1 MSFNSEYQELR
12 KKRKKNEQENK
23 ASNDVAPLVFSMSD
37 IAPVSARNINNID
50 TDIAP
55 VAKTEEKEGIFD
67 GYFQKGAFEDGYQ
80 RGDIV
85 KTIMSTDADI
95 ATSLPSKVLD
105 WGENILDAGA
115 TGIANIADKF
125 GKEETRDKLI
135 EFTKKD
141 LYDGKDVARKIL
153 ESKLATMNPVTGAL
167 SAIVR
172 LDNMLNSKEIVD
184 ENGAKV
190 KVLEDNSILDD
201 KADNL
206 LGSAGEVLVKKGLQ
220 AALGGFPIGDVI
232 TGVTAFGGQAEN
244 ALKEGATID
253 QATGSALIS
262 AGAEIIGEKLSG
274 GISFGGKTLD
284 AGLTQLISQ
293 KVSGVALRTILN
305 GSLDVVGESLEEV
318 FTEFVSKLGTKLY
331 KEEKLGEILFSDE
344 ALQDYADAALAGGL
358 LGGAFSAGSAV
369 KSTIEGTDYK
379 TGLTE
384 NENKVVNKEVE
395 NRIAEREAKGEKLTK
410 KDKNKIYDEV
420 MEDLPKGYISTD
432 TIESVLD
439 GEGYEAYKNLR
450 DKESSLNERISSLD
464 KEINTLLD
472 KENPTIRDN
481 ERLAEAR
488 KELETAKSDLEKI
501 GGHINEHITYTRH
514 NMNEVL
520 KSERRGKGSYLSE
533 SYNEIGRLSERYVA
547 DFSKYEGAK
556 HADAARQTIENA
568 MKRGANNTNRVHD
581 IVDLGASLSA
591 DTGIV
596 FDWAGDEDIKAQF
609 IEQQKK
615 EIAKL
620 EALTELSE
628 EQSKALTEL
637 KEMLR
642 KVEAGEVKVNGNITD
657 DSIVINLD
665 SKKALESIV
674 GHEIAHSLENTKA
687 YQALKETLFAYA
699 KKKGVNIEAEIEA
712 KTKTYKGVKK
722 AKPEAELLADLVG
735 DYIFNDY
742 NFVLDLAMNN
752 KNTFQKLWDDVKYLC
767 KLATTGSKEAR
778 DLARAR
784 HNFERAYRESV
795 EPTAKTSGKSNY
807 SLSEAKTPT
816 RKELESKNPI
826 KVINV
831 KEGIESGSYADMKTA
846 ALNKATREGWF
857 DAPHHNKDTD
867 SLIFLTEKS
876 FTHAYSNLHGGFGED
891 TIRCMAHIPEII
903 QEAVLVRVDDP
914 KVETNREKKVYT
926 FFGAIDGK
934 NGIEPV
940 KLTVKE
946 FDFTSLN
953 SLPKNIKSYF
963 EQNGIMEN
971 YSSLYDARA
980 LEVIGIEGIKKES
993 DASGKGNAQSELAQS
1008 TSDSTISIADLLNL
1022 VKGDAEKYIPQYS
1035 LSDSDGKQLTKGQQE
1050 YFKDS
1055 KMRDENGNL
1064 KVMYHGSQD
1073 AGFHV
1078 FDAKMSD
1085 DDTSFFFVDRN
1096 DVAASYSGTSE
1107 TYEAQ
1112 TIRSAE
1118 DMNNF
1123 LAKIGY
1129 GNYKAVEKGGKFELL
1144 ENNEHVAYSD
1154 TAQGLYD
1161 EFCWYEGVGDGD
1173 ANYKVYLN
1181 LTNPLVID
1189 AEGRNWNN
1197 ISREFSQEVYDRYKS
1212 LTDSEKTAL
1221 SEIADWGEYGIFKDE
1236 ILSMARN
1243 KANGKYHDADLAS
1256 AYEKLGGAN
1265 ANLYDAF
1272 SIAQDGFS
1280 EESLKEFAVKQMNT
1294 RDYAAKAKA
1303 EGYDGV
1309 IFNNIHDNGGYS
1321 NGDEGASTVAI
1332 AFSSEQIK
1340 SVAND
1345 EPTADPDIRFSLS
1358 EAVEETKDL
1367 MALHNLKS
1375 AELLKSF
1382 ELGGLPMP
1390 SIAVIKAEA
1399 GHDQYGEIS
1408 LILPKESIDPQAS
1421 RDNKVYGGDAW
1432 TPTYPRMQYKA
1443 NEAVAKRLRDKYYAM
1458 ESEYGYDKVRSLYN
1472 YVYELENVLN
1482 RSGGEAALKE
1492 ELYDDTRMMQVY
1504 LLDSGKGE
1512 VPTVKK
1518 EIRTELTDHEV
1529 SMYEFFAQ
1537 RLGDQVIDGVNQAGL
1552 GSPIEQRKAYWENH
1566 GKAIKE
1572 AYGEFLS
1579 KEFGF
1584 SEEDIQNV
1592 LSNMKTADFLKV
1604 VRDAKKYQTNG
1615 RVTTKTEDDFNA
1627 TQEAIR
1633 EAAGEGYRAWVDD
1646 LFGGSEE
1653 KSGIRN
1659 NVDYYTR
1666 NGNPRSWE
1674 ALHWENTLE
1683 NVVKAMKQQ
1692 DNTGSEALF
1701 GVHKFFAASSKN
1713 YKNIAEIKADSDRL
1727 HKISDGDYK
1736 AAKDSYESRFVDV
1749 ANRIM
1754 DKTESNRFIA
1764 QENAMECIVDAV
1776 RNSRTHDGIYRELSQ
1791 YGQLDVTEQ
1800 DVADIVSLVND
1811 IANMPTGYFEAKP
1824 MRAVGFDEV
1833 GVFVI
1838 PRNADVKLKQ
1848 ELLNRGYAIAE
1859 YDPDVEGDRQKVVN
1873 SFEKY
1878 KFSLSDEG
1886 EQLAPLGR
1894 RGTYGK
1900 DFRVQGDNVLAPVQ
1914 EGVANNATTTETA
1927 ARSDLPIS
1935 DIDYA
1940 PIVDERSR
1948 LEARVKNLQAEM
1960 DSLAAEAHS
1969 LGDQLKRDE
1978 ITVEEHEAR
1987 VFGEIRPRY
1996 NELADERLSV
2006 EKQLKSIDET
2016 EAAEQGER
2024 IDSLT
2029 DADAPSE
2036 IAPYYGDNEAVTP
2049 EDPFYNRDIKEVGNR
2064 KVKAYMY
2071 ENPEVKPFFQK
2082 AAEWLL
2088 SDLRNTTRGER
2099 FYTEVDWSSK
2109 GVWSGVQRQTSPD
2122 IAYLLDN
2129 LHYTYQQI
2137 EDGLNAIIE
2146 DNGKENNACSKK
2158 IEFLLNDRLLKGFE
2172 DIDGR
2177 EIPPDQDYINLLN
2190 EKQIK
2195 EYNEEARQKFFEAAD
2210 EYAPFEESAEPTIE
2224 APFVPTEAEAVKQPI
2239 EDIAPTY
2246 YEVTKN
2252 GGQKQQSFFEDIGEE
2267 KITRKKLHQDIVD
2280 RIRDSFARKGFDFDS
2295 VLKKAKNLSTFATV
2309 DNTPQRVMEK
2319 SLGYKAGQILADET
2333 VNKVAQNETEGIKW
2347 LNSFTDRKNGLLA
2360 SISKQYNIKPG
2371 SKESAAA
2378 QMYAEGFFVDN
2389 NNNIIEYGD
2398 TELAKDFPNPTVQA
2412 SIKGLARDPRIRQIY
2427 DETLKAI
2434 NESRARNAYPEIP
2447 RLDNYFLHF
2456 RAMEDTFS
2464 RLGLPFNPNDIRAK
2478 DLPTDLNGVTADLKP
2493 GQPYFSSAMHR
2504 TGQRTSFDLL
2514 GGLERYLSSAK
2525 NQIYHIDDIQTLR
2538 ALRNYIA
2545 DTYGQANGL
2554 EGLDILSEEEAQERI
2569 KQVYNS
2575 HLSTFAK
2582 FLNEEANVIAGKTAL
2597 IDRGLEGI
2605 IGRRGITFLDTVNKQ
2620 VGSNMVGFNVSSS
2633 LTNFLAGVQA
2643 IAKTNKLACVKA
2655 LAQTTASKVNSIFG
2669 KSDSFVENNPTIIR
2683 RKGADRFY
2691 RTPFQKVGDAG
2702 YVLMSAV
2709 DDITTEFIVR
2719 AKYNEFVK
2727 KGMSEEQAISE
2738 ADKWTSRLMGDR
2750 SLGQMPQVYNS
2761 KMLGLVT
2768 KFQLEVR
2775 NQLDSQFYDTI
2786 QEAKASYEDIKN
2798 ARERNA
2804 KTAAKVTATFFELAV
2819 LQHLFGK
2826 GFEAIAGYN
2835 PAFDIISV
2843 LATALGFDDDEE
2855 SEDTALDNIE
2865 QGFLE
2870 LLEDLPY
2877 TSTFT
2882 GGGRIPISSA
2892 LPIKELVNG
2901 KDEYG
2906 NDKSRLKT
2914 LGEIAPYYVLPTGYG
2929 QVKKTV
2935 QGLGMFSD
2943 KNPVS
2948 GSYTDSGNLRFPVE
2962 DTFGNKLQAG
2972 IFGQW
2977 ANENARD
2984 YFDNDLAPLKE
2995 KQIQEFVDLDIP
3007 IKDYRKIREDLSA
3020 LDTLGEKAVY
3030 IANLDLPIDKKN
3042 LLINNIADREE
3053 DIDLTGMVEYGDFG
3067 EFEYAK
3073 KYPVKYAFLQ
3083 DNGITYDDYQNFD
3096 EDTKEAWSWAY
3107 QNPEKFTLSKSI
3119 ASDLVVYKR
3128 YAKELNKIE
3137 ADKDENGDSIIGSRK
3152 EKVIAWINE
3161 QEDLDYGEAI
3171 ILFKSEYKA
3180 DDTYNMDIIDY
3191 LNGRD
3196 DISYDEMSTILKELG
3211 FNVDS
3216 KGNITWD

>member
-55 VAKTEEKEGIFD
+55 VAKTEKVYEMINKSITEDEEDDTWFK
-67 GYFQKGAFEDGYQ
+67 KGALKDGYQ
-80 RGDIV
+80 FGDV
-85 KTIMSTDADI
+85 TGSLLSTVGDAAVGLGKGALTAAEGVSDFI
-95 ATSLPSKVLD
+95 LHGVGYGADAVGLDGAANALHESANINTANFILSPVENYFEKNSFFGDKVDKVTDVVGNFVGQVGLATATGGYSLLATGVSAA
-105 WGENILDAGA
+105 GSATTEAYQGGA
-115 TGIANIADKF
+115 TDGEALAYGIDKGVIEAGTEALF
-125 GKEETRDKLI
+125 GGL
-135 EFTKKD
+135 
-141 LYDGKDVARKIL
+141 GKFV
-153 ESKLATMNPVTGAL
+153 NAL
-167 SAIVR
+167 GFSRGI
-172 LDNMLNSKEIVD
+172 
-184 ENGAKV
+184 GG
-190 KVLEDNSILDD
+190 LDD
-201 KADNL
+201 ILAKKIAGKITNFAVRNAVEFGVKATGEGIEEVL
-206 LGSAGEVLVKKGLQ
+206 AGLGSAVAKKMTYMSDEELGQLVKDENL
-220 AALGGFPIGDVI
+220 LDSFLIG
-232 TGVTAFGGQAEN
+232 TA
-244 ALKEGATID
+244 
-253 QATGSALIS
+253 
-262 AGAEIIGEKLSG
+262 LSG
-274 GISFGGKTLD
+274 ASQIGI
-284 AGLTQLISQ
+284 
-293 KVSGVALRTILN
+293 VP
-305 GSLDVVGESLEEV
+305 
-318 FTEFVSKLGTKLY
+318 GTK
-331 KEEKLGEILFSDE
+331 K
-344 ALQDYADAALAGGL
+344 GGL
-358 LGGAFSAGSAV
+358 
-369 KSTIEGTDYK
+369 IEANQTGTDFV
-379 TGLTE
+379 TGLTT
-384 NENKVVNKEVE
+384 NEEAVVNKEVE
-395 NRIAEREAKGEKLTK
+395 NRIAEREAKGEKVTNK
-410 KDKNKIYDEV
+410 VKNEIYKEV

-439 GEGYEAYKNLR
+439 GEGYESYKNLR

-520 KSERRGKGSYLSE
+520 RGERRGKGSYLSE

-556 HADAARQTIENA
+556 HADAARHTIENA

-596 FDWAGDEDIKAQF
+596 FDWAGDEDIKNGF

-628 EQSKALTEL
+628 EQTKTLTDL

-722 AKPEAELLADLVG
+722 AKPEAELVADLVG

-767 KLATTGSKEAR
+767 KIATTGSKEAR
-778 DLARAR
+778 DLARAKR
-784 HNFERAYRESV
+784 NFERAYRESLEVTKKTDGVTKNSLVIEYTNGKTEELADARNVTDAEAIRYLKMARSGELNRFTYVPVMSNTPKVILDTVRQVQKDV
-795 EPTAKTSGKSNY
+795 EDRSMIMQVKKARQSMREDMSKKTHTGANVRGHALAPENILEIIHNLDNPQTVIYQTERHDENGNPLPDNFAIVVTYADGETEGIAVVEFDSQIDKRFIREDYGETKFHTVVTVLEPDTVRDGMPYDYVEELLKNPNNYELEIIKEDISNEAATSG
-807 SLSEAKTPT
+807 TPT
-816 RKELESKNPI
+816 TASN
-826 KVINV
+826 
-831 KEGIESGSYADMKTA
+831 DMSSERIIPQ
-846 ALNKATREGWF
+846 N
-857 DAPHHNKDTD
+857 
-867 SLIFLTEKS
+867 SEKS
-876 FTHAYSNLHGGFGED
+876 SGFS
-891 TIRCMAHIPEII
+891 
-903 QEAVLVRVDDP
+903 
-914 KVETNREKKVYT
+914 K
-926 FFGAIDGK
+926 F
-934 NGIEPV
+934 
-940 KLTVKE
+940 
-946 FDFTSLN
+946 
-953 SLPKNIKSYF
+953 
-963 EQNGIMEN
+963 
-971 YSSLYDARA
+971 
-980 LEVIGIEGIKKES
+980 
-993 DASGKGNAQSELAQS
+993 
-1008 TSDSTISIADLLNL
+1008 
-1022 VKGDAEKYIPQYS
+1022 S
-1035 LSDSDGKQLTKGQQE
+1035 LSDSDGKQLT
-1050 YFKDS
+1050 S
-1055 KMRDENGNL
+1055 
-1064 KVMYHGSQD
+1064 
-1073 AGFHV
+1073 
-1078 FDAKMSD
+1078 
-1085 DDTSFFFVDRN
+1085 
-1096 DVAASYSGTSE
+1096 
-1107 TYEAQ
+1107 
-1112 TIRSAE
+1112 
-1118 DMNNF
+1118 
-1123 LAKIGY
+1123 
-1129 GNYKAVEKGGKFELL
+1129 
-1144 ENNEHVAYSD
+1144 
-1154 TAQGLYD
+1154 
-1161 EFCWYEGVGDGD
+1161 
-1173 ANYKVYLN
+1173 
-1181 LTNPLVID
+1181 
-1189 AEGRNWNN
+1189 
-1197 ISREFSQEVYDRYKS
+1197 
-1212 LTDSEKTAL
+1212 
-1221 SEIADWGEYGIFKDE
+1221 
-1236 ILSMARN
+1236 
-1243 KANGKYHDADLAS
+1243 
-1256 AYEKLGGAN
+1256 
-1265 ANLYDAF
+1265 
-1272 SIAQDGFS
+1272 
-1280 EESLKEFAVKQMNT
+1280 
-1294 RDYAAKAKA
+1294 
-1303 EGYDGV
+1303 
-1309 IFNNIHDNGGYS
+1309 
-1321 NGDEGASTVAI
+1321 
-1332 AFSSEQIK
+1332 
-1340 SVAND
+1340 
-1345 EPTADPDIRFSLS
+1345 DPDIRFSLS

-1390 SIAVIKAEA
+1390 SIAIIKAEA

-1472 YVYELENVLN
+1472 YVYELENALN

-1927 ARSDLPIS
+1927 ARADLPIS

-1940 PIVDERSR
+1940 PIVDEMAR
-1948 LEARVKNLQAEM
+1948 LEARVASLQAEM

-1969 LGDQLKRDE
+1969 LGDQLHRDE

-1987 VFGEIRPRY
+1987 VFGEIKPRY
-1996 NELADERLSV
+1996 NELADERLGV
-2006 EKQLKSIDET
+2006 EKQLKALDET

-2224 APFVPTEAEAVKQPI
+2224 APFVPTEAEAVTQPS
-2239 EDIAPTY
+2239 EDIAPLPDVLNAGRNVAQGRRSMFTENQEKQRVAQVLTEEPQAPKKKSRALSKIRTNFLDKQSVFEDLALKTKNRELMGKANYMLSSESRAQWFIGHGNNRVKALTDIREEVESSGKLGQFYDYMYHVHNIDRMSLETDENRAKRMAVRQQFQGFSDKQIQSIALTWIAKDTTAEEEARIRAAREYVELSKNKNKPVFGYSETADVSREKVKKFEAENPEFKAWAQDVYDYNKYLRKMLVDGNVISQETADLWEKIYPHFVPIRREGHDGAAVNVPLDSRKTGVNAPIKRATGGNADILPLFDTMALRTEQTFKAVAKNQFGLELMHTLDSAIEADEANGSAASVDDILESMEAQDELLQKGKDGMNPTFTVFENGKRVTFEITEDIYDALKPTSEGMMYTNKALNTASNIRRGLITEYNPVFLATNAIKDAQDVFINSQHPAKTY
-2246 YEVTKN
+2246 ANLPKAYWELAKKGKWYTEYMAAGGEQNTFFDGDSKTFKKEDEGFKKLIGIPLRAISAANNFIERAPRLAEYIASRESGASIETAMLDAARVTTNFAAGGDVTKLLNRN
-2252 GGQKQQSFFEDIGEE
+2252 GFTFLNASVQGFNQQVRNVREAKANGFKGWAKLAAKTMIAGIPALLLNGLLWDDDEDYEELSDYVKDNYYIVAKYGDGQFVRIPKGRAVAVIQDAFEQIKNVATGEE
-2267 KITRKKLHQDIVD
+2267 ADW
-2280 RIRDSFARKGFDFDS
+2280 
-2295 VLKKAKNLSTFATV
+2295 KNLWELAKTNIAPTNPADNHIFAPIQQV
-2309 DNTPQRVMEK
+2309 
-2319 SLGYKAGQILADET
+2319 L
-2333 VNKVAQNETEGIKW
+2333 QNETWYGEDLVPTRLQDLPANEQFDESTDSLSKW
-2347 LNSFTDRKNGLLA
+2347 LGEVTNTSPIKLNYLLDQYSGAVGDVFLPMMTPEAESGNDSLAGNMIAPWKDKFTTDSVMNNQNVSDFYDKVDELTVNANGSRATDEDILMSKYMNSVSSEIGKLYGLKREVQNSDLPDSRKYEKVRDIQDEINSLA
-2360 SISKQYNIKPG
+2360 R
-2371 SKESAAA
+2371 ESLDSYANVWIDGN
-2378 QMYAEGFFVDN
+2378 YAEV
-2389 NNNIIEYGD
+2389 GD
-2398 TELAKDFPNPTVQA
+2398 RRYKLNSKGSWEKVSDDDYNKQEDVTEALGISASDYWSDKSEHDFA
-2412 SIKGLARDPRIRQIY
+2412 YK
-2427 DETLKAI
+2427 
-2434 NESRARNAYPEIP
+2434 YPEK
-2447 RLDNYFLHF
+2447 YVV
-2456 RAMEDTFS
+2456 
-2464 RLGLPFNPNDIRAK
+2464 AK
-2478 DLPTDLNGVTADLKP
+2478 SV
-2493 GQPYFSSAMHR
+2493 
-2504 TGQRTSFDLL
+2504 
-2514 GGLERYLSSAK
+2514 GGYDS
-2525 NQIYHIDDIQTLR
+2525 Y
-2538 ALRNYIA
+2538 
-2545 DTYGQANGL
+2545 
-2554 EGLDILSEEEAQERI
+2554 
-2569 KQVYNS
+2569 
-2575 HLSTFAK
+2575 
-2582 FLNEEANVIAGKTAL
+2582 
-2597 IDRGLEGI
+2597 
-2605 IGRRGITFLDTVNKQ
+2605 
-2620 VGSNMVGFNVSSS
+2620 
-2633 LTNFLAGVQA
+2633 
-2643 IAKTNKLACVKA
+2643 
-2655 LAQTTASKVNSIFG
+2655 
-2669 KSDSFVENNPTIIR
+2669 KS
-2683 RKGADRFY
+2683 Y
-2691 RTPFQKVGDAG
+2691 
-2702 YVLMSAV
+2702 M
-2709 DDITTEFIVR
+2709 
-2719 AKYNEFVK
+2719 
-2727 KGMSEEQAISE
+2727 
-2738 ADKWTSRLMGDR
+2738 
-2750 SLGQMPQVYNS
+2750 
-2761 KMLGLVT
+2761 
-2768 KFQLEVR
+2768 
-2775 NQLDSQFYDTI
+2775 
-2786 QEAKASYEDIKN
+2786 
-2798 ARERNA
+2798 
-2804 KTAAKVTATFFELAV
+2804 
-2819 LQHLFGK
+2819 
-2826 GFEAIAGYN
+2826 
-2835 PAFDIISV
+2835 
-2843 LATALGFDDDEE
+2843 
-2855 SEDTALDNIE
+2855 
-2865 QGFLE
+2865 
-2870 LLEDLPY
+2870 
-2877 TSTFT
+2877 
-2882 GGGRIPISSA
+2882 
-2892 LPIKELVNG
+2892 
-2901 KDEYG
+2901 
-2906 NDKSRLKT
+2906 
-2914 LGEIAPYYVLPTGYG
+2914 
-2929 QVKKTV
+2929 
-2935 QGLGMFSD
+2935 
-2943 KNPVS
+2943 
-2948 GSYTDSGNLRFPVE
+2948 
-2962 DTFGNKLQAG
+2962 
-2972 IFGQW
+2972 
-2977 ANENARD
+2977 
-2984 YFDNDLAPLKE
+2984 
-2995 KQIQEFVDLDIP
+2995 
-3007 IKDYRKIREDLSA
+3007 
-3020 LDTLGEKAVY
+3020 
-3030 IANLDLPIDKKN
+3030 
-3042 LLINNIADREE
+3042 
-3053 DIDLTGMVEYGDFG
+3053 
-3067 EFEYAK
+3067 
-3073 KYPVKYAFLQ
+3073 
-3083 DNGITYDDYQNFD
+3083 
-3096 EDTKEAWSWAY
+3096 
-3107 QNPEKFTLSKSI
+3107 
-3119 ASDLVVYKR
+3119 SDLYEIK
-3128 YAKELNKIE
+3128 
-3137 ADKDENGDSIIGSRK
+3137 ADKDENGKSITGSRK
-3152 EKVIAWINE
+3152 EKVIAWLNE

-3196 DISYDEMSTILKELG
+3196 DISFDEMSTILKELC